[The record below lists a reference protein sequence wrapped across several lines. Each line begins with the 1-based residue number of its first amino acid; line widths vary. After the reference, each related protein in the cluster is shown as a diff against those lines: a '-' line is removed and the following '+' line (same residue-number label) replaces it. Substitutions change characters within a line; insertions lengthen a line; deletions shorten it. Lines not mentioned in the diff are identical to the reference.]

1 MPKVSVI
8 MSVYNGIKFL
18 DRAIRSILCQSEMD
32 FEFIIFDDGSTESV
46 WDMIDFFRGD
56 QRIRAFKGVNNKGL
70 THRLNQC
77 FDLATGDF
85 IMRMDGDDVSL
96 PHRIKRQL
104 ERFEDGVG
112 FVGCWASSID
122 ANGTNIVHFCDVHC
136 RCSDEDIKTIYPT
149 KLCMVDASTMY
160 TREAIEKVGYF
171 DPQALTGESYN
182 YNRRVQQF
190 YEGRVAQEIL
200 YLRTVWEGSVMR
212 SKVDSTID
220 MIALANQRALECPVI
235 KERP

>member
-1 MPKVSVI
+1 
-8 MSVYNGIKFL
+8 
-18 DRAIRSILCQSEMD
+18 
-32 FEFIIFDDGSTESV
+32 
-46 WDMIDFFRGD
+46 
-56 QRIRAFKGVNNKGL
+56 
-70 THRLNQC
+70 
-77 FDLATGDF
+77 
-85 IMRMDGDDVSL
+85 
-96 PHRIKRQL
+96 
-104 ERFEDGVG
+104 
-112 FVGCWASSID
+112 
-122 ANGTNIVHFCDVHC
+122 
-136 RCSDEDIKTIYPT
+136 
-149 KLCMVDASTMY
+149 MY

-190 YEGRVAQEIL
+190 YEGRVASEIL